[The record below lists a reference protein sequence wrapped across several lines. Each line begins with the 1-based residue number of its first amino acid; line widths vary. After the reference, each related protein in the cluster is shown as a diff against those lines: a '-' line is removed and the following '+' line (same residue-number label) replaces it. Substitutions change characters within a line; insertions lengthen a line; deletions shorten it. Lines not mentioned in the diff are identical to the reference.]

1 MNFKARDIISI
12 RDLNKEE
19 IVFLLN
25 SAKKF
30 LGNKNKIN
38 LLKDKVMASLFFEP
52 STRTRLSFE
61 SAMEQL
67 GGKVIGFSSG
77 NSTST
82 TKGETLHD
90 TIKIVEGYSN
100 IIVIRHPVEGSAKLA
115 AEIAEI
121 PVINAGDGAN
131 QHPTQTLLDLYTI
144 KKNMGKLDGLNI
156 GFIGDLKYGRTVH
169 SLAYAMSHFK
179 TKMFFISP
187 KQLRMPEDHLEELR
201 ERKANFIE
209 EEDLFKVSENL
220 DILYMTRI
228 QKERFPDPIEYEK
241 FKGVYMLKKSILS
254 YIKST
259 AKIMHPLPRV
269 DEISQSLDETK
280 NALYFEQAHN
290 GIIVRQTLLALIL
303 GAIK

>member
-1 MNFKARDIISI
+1 
-12 RDLNKEE
+12 
-19 IVFLLN
+19 
-25 SAKKF
+25 
-30 LGNKNKIN
+30 
-38 LLKDKVMASLFFEP
+38 
-52 STRTRLSFE
+52 
-61 SAMEQL
+61 
-67 GGKVIGFSSG
+67 
-77 NSTST
+77 
-82 TKGETLHD
+82 
-90 TIKIVEGYSN
+90 
-100 IIVIRHPVEGSAKLA
+100 
-115 AEIAEI
+115 
-121 PVINAGDGAN
+121 
-131 QHPTQTLLDLYTI
+131 
-144 KKNMGKLDGLNI
+144 
-156 GFIGDLKYGRTVH
+156 
-169 SLAYAMSHFK
+169 
-179 TKMFFISP
+179 
-187 KQLRMPEDHLEELR
+187 MPEDHLEELR